1 MPRPIRPTAL
11 RWGGSE
17 FEVQGSKSKVI
28 ENFLPADY
36 VLCGLT
42 IVMSVLGLFRG
53 FSGTLGFVLGAI
65 AAAFAAFF
73 GWAYSASFTDVAWQ
87 RGAGVLV
94 ATLLTFGIVRLI
106 VKKLVNG
113 LLAQPSDA
121 IFGFLIGAALG
132 VLILVAWAYSGAYL
146 EYSTLAKEASAYVR

>member
-1 MPRPIRPTAL
+1 M
-11 RWGGSE
+11 
-17 FEVQGSKSKVI
+17 I

-42 IVMSVLGLFRG
+42 IVMAVLGLFRG

-65 AAAFAAFF
+65 VAAFTASF
-73 GWAYSASFTDVAWQ
+73 GWTYSESFTPVAWQ

-94 ATLLTFGIVRLI
+94 ATLLAFGLVRMI
-106 VKKLVNG
+106 VKRLVNG

-121 IFGFLIGAALG
+121 IFGLLIGAVLG
-132 VLILVAWAYSGAYL
+132 GLLLTVWAYSGAYL
-146 EYSTLAKEASAYVR
+146 EYSYLAQGVAAYVR